1 MSYTSMNC
9 RHMSNASAQYAQTN
23 SSCAH
28 AASMQFANCITMI
41 MGAIIMASII
51 ISAILG
57 LIILAGLIRIALV
70 SVLVS
75 VILTLVTVYFCL
87 PDVRRSA

>member
-1 MSYTSMNC
+1 MTYTSMNC
-9 RHMSNASAQYAQTN
+9 RHMSNESAQFAQTN

-28 AASMQFANCITMI
+28 AASMQSANCITMI
-41 MGAIIMASII
+41 MGAVIMASII

-57 LIILAGLIRIALV
+57 LVILAGLIRITVV

-75 VILTLVTVYFCL
+75 VILALVTVYFCL